1 MSVKRV
7 KSVKEVYLKEISNSW
22 LIVPTKYVYKI
33 QLGKML
39 QNEANSEED
48 VEISYFKAA
57 DVQWENVNIDNLP
70 VMWASARDLNKFSVI
85 NGDLLV
91 CEGGEV
97 GRAGMVYNL
106 EKNSILQN
114 ALHRVRS
121 TNKAEVKYLMYILR
135 HIVAT
140 SWMDVL
146 CNKAT
151 IAHFTSEKFGDLR
164 IPLPSVEEQS
174 SIIQFL
180 DIETAK
186 IDLLISKKQKLIK
199 LLQEK
204 RQSIIDE
211 AVTKGLDP
219 NISMK
224 DSGLEW
230 LGTVPANWNLTK
242 IKFTTKIKGRI
253 GFRGYTTQDI
263 VNYREGALTLGA
275 KHINKKYQIDLSDPE
290 FISWE
295 KYYESPEIMLKI
307 NDIVLVQRG
316 STVGKVAIINEDIGE
331 ATINPSLMV
340 LKETTCVPQYLFYFL
355 SSSYIRDNIK
365 VVTSVTAI
373 PMISQEQ
380 INNFVIVIPS
390 LEEQL
395 EIADYLKGQS
405 KQIETIIDKIN
416 IQIKKIQEYRQS
428 LISEAV
434 TGKIDVAVMERRHNN
449 DH

>member
-1 MSVKRV
+1 MNDNQTWHTAPLKYHTHINAETLPETTPSDYELEYIDIGSVNSQGEITSTQHMKFEYAPSRARRV
-7 KSVKEVYLKEISNSW
+7 VRNGDTIVSTVRTYLKAIAYIGEEKENLICSTGFAVLTPHEGIKNKFLAYFSRSNYFIDEIVSRSVGVSYPAVNASDIANIKV
-22 LIVPTKYVYKI
+22 LIPPFNEQERIVYF
-33 QLGKML
+33 LDREL
-39 QNEANSEED
+39 A
-48 VEISYFKAA
+48 V
-57 DVQWENVNIDNLP
+57 IDN
-70 VMWASARDLNKFSVI
+70 
-85 NGDLLV
+85 
-91 CEGGEV
+91 
-97 GRAGMVYNL
+97 MV
-106 EKNSILQN
+106 
-114 ALHRVRS
+114 R
-121 TNKAEVKYLMYILR
+121 
-135 HIVAT
+135 
-140 SWMDVL
+140 
-146 CNKAT
+146 
-151 IAHFTSEKFGDLR
+151 
-164 IPLPSVEEQS
+164 
-174 SIIQFL
+174 
-180 DIETAK
+180 
-186 IDLLISKKQKLIK
+186 KKERLIK

-204 RQSIIDE
+204 RQAIINE

-219 NISMK
+219 NVPMK
-224 DSGLEW
+224 DSGIEW

-242 IKFTTKIKGRI
+242 IKFITKIKGRI
-253 GFRGYTTQDI
+253 GFRGYTTEDI

-316 STVGKVAIINEDIGE
+316 STVGKVAIINKDIGE

-340 LKETTCVPQYLFYFL
+340 LKETTCVPQYLYYFL

>member
-1 MSVKRV
+1 MKKTSKIKYSTYVKGRIGWQGLRSDEFTIV
-7 KSVKEVYLKEISNSW
+7 GPYLVTGTNFKNGAIDWEKCYHVSDERYNEA
-22 LIVPTKYVYKI
+22 PEI
-33 QLGKML
+33 QL
-39 QNEANSEED
+39 Q
-48 VEISYFKAA
+48 
-57 DVQWENVNIDNLP
+57 EN
-70 VMWASARDLNKFSVI
+70 
-85 NGDLLV
+85 
-91 CEGGEV
+91 
-97 GRAGMVYNL
+97 
-106 EKNSILQN
+106 
-114 ALHRVRS
+114 
-121 TNKAEVKYLMYILR
+121 
-135 HIVAT
+135 
-140 SWMDVL
+140 
-146 CNKAT
+146 
-151 IAHFTSEKFGDLR
+151 
-164 IPLPSVEEQS
+164 
-174 SIIQFL
+174 
-180 DIETAK
+180 
-186 IDLLISKKQKLIK
+186 DLLITKDGTIGKIALVINKPEKAILNSGVFVTRPLKSNYTSKYMYWVLNSKLFTEYVDLSQIGSTIKHLYQETFENFEYPLPNINVQTAIVNYLDNKIVKVDTIINNKQKLIE

-204 RQSIIDE
+204 RQVIIDE

-219 NISMK
+219 NVPMK
-224 DSGLEW
+224 DSGIEW

-242 IKFTTKIKGRI
+242 IKFITKIKGRI
-253 GFRGYTTQDI
+253 GFRGYTTEDI

-307 NDIVLVQRG
+307 MQRG
-316 STVGKVAIINEDIGE
+316 STVGKVAIINKDIGE

-340 LKETTCVPQYLFYFL
+340 LKETTCVPQYLYYFL